1 MARWEYQEYEQE
13 RAERRAHNFDQ
24 RTSPREKVKAKVE
37 EAVDKDLS
45 KDLPSGGTFPK
56 SPEEKTSQDQGSERR
71 RPVSI
76 YFGERRPIRLDCG
89 MVFYICLWP

>member
-1 MARWEYQEYEQE
+1 M
-13 RAERRAHNFDQ
+13 
-24 RTSPREKVKAKVE
+24 VE

-45 KDLPSGGTFPK
+45 KDLPTGGTLKK

-76 YFGERRPIRLDCG
+76 YFGERRPTPLDCG
-89 MVFYICLWP
+89 WC